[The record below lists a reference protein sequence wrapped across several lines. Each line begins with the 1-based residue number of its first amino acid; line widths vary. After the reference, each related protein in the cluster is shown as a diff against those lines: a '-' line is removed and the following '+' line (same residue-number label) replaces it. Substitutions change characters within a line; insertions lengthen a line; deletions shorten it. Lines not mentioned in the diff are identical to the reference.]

1 MRLIV
6 QPDEGAA
13 PLIRAIRNARKSV
26 DAVIFRFDLAP
37 IEKALKAAVGRG
49 VAVRALIAHT
59 NRGGEKE
66 LRKLERRLLKAG
78 VTVARTDDELIRYH
92 GKLLIIDGRRLF
104 VMGFNYTE
112 DDIQKSRSFGVVTRS
127 RRLIADAARLIEAD
141 SNRQNFKPSPRG
153 LVVSPENARQRLSR
167 FIRKTKRELLIY
179 DPNVADDEML
189 QLMKTR
195 ANAGVRVRILG
206 KVEKKWSDAGFKIRK
221 FPGRLHVRALV
232 RDGRRAFVGSQSLRK
247 PELDERR
254 EVGIVIRDARL
265 VKRLA
270 NVFVAD
276 WTRAKKGGK
285 KKKKRRK

>member
-1 MRLIV
+1 MQLIV

-13 PLIRAIRNARKSV
+13 PLIRAIKRARKSV
-26 DAVIFRFDLAP
+26 DAVIFRLDLAP
-37 IEKALKAAVGRG
+37 VENALKSAVSRG

-78 VTVARTDDELIRYH
+78 VTVARTDDDLVRYH
-92 GKLLIIDGRRLF
+92 GKLLVIDARRLY

-112 DDIQKSRSFGVVTRS
+112 LDMQMSRSFGVVTRS
-127 RRLIADAARLIEAD
+127 RKLIADAARLIEAD
-141 SNRQNFKPSPRG
+141 SNRQNFKPTSRG

-167 FIRKTKRELLIY
+167 FIRKTRRELLIY
-179 DPNVADDEML
+179 DPNVSDDDIL
-189 QLMKTR
+189 QLLKTR
-195 ANAGVRVRILG
+195 ANAGVRIRILG
-206 KVEKKWSDAGFKIRK
+206 KVEKKWVDSGFKVRK

-270 NVFVAD
+270 NVFEAD
-276 WTRAKKGGK
+276 WTRAKQKRAGK
-285 KKKKRRK
+285 KK

>member
-13 PLIRAIRNARKSV
+13 PLVRAIKHARKSV
-26 DAVIFRFDLAP
+26 DAVIFRLDLAP
-37 IEKALKAAVGRG
+37 VENALKSAVSRG

-78 VTVARTDDELIRYH
+78 VTVARTDDDLVRYH
-92 GKLLIIDGRRLF
+92 GKLLVIDARRLY

-112 DDIQKSRSFGVVTRS
+112 LDMQMSRSFGVVTRS
-127 RRLIADAARLIEAD
+127 RKLIADAARLIEAD
-141 SNRQNFKPSPRG
+141 SNRQNFKPTSRG

-167 FIRKTKRELLIY
+167 FIRKTRRELLIY
-179 DPNVADDEML
+179 DPNVSDDDIL

-195 ANAGVRVRILG
+195 ANAGVRIRILG
-206 KVEKKWSDAGFKIRK
+206 KIEKKWVDSGFKVRK

-270 NVFVAD
+270 NVFEAD
-276 WTRAKKGGK
+276 WTRAKQKRAGK
-285 KKKKRRK
+285 KK

>member
-37 IEKALKAAVGRG
+37 IEQALKGAVGRG

-66 LRKLERRLLKAG
+66 LRRLERRLLKAG
-78 VTVARTDDELIRYH
+78 VTVVRTDDDLIRYH

-112 DDIQKSRSFGVVTRS
+112 QDIQQSRSFGVVTRS
-127 RRLIADAARLIEAD
+127 RKLIADAARLIEAD
-141 SNRQNFKPSPRG
+141 SNRQNFRPSPRG

-167 FIRKTKRELLIY
+167 FIRKAKRELLIY
-179 DPNVADDEML
+179 DPNVSDDNIL

-206 KVEKKWSDAGFKIRK
+206 RVDKDWSGAGFKVRK

-276 WTRAKKGGK
+276 WTRAKNGGGK
-285 KKKKRRK
+285 KKKRA

>member
-127 RRLIADAARLIEAD
+127 RKLIADAARLIEAD

-167 FIRKTKRELLIY
+167 FIRKAKRELLIY

-276 WTRAKKGGK
+276 WTRAKNGAGK
-285 KKKKRRK
+285 KKKK

>member
-13 PLIRAIRNARKSV
+13 PLIRAIKRARKSV
-26 DAVIFRFDLAP
+26 DAVIFRLDLAP
-37 IEKALKAAVGRG
+37 VEKALKSAVSRG

-78 VTVARTDDELIRYH
+78 VTVARTDDDLVRYH
-92 GKLLIIDGRRLF
+92 GKLLVIDARRLY

-112 DDIQKSRSFGVVTRS
+112 LDMQMSRSFGVVTRS
-127 RRLIADAARLIEAD
+127 RKLIADAARLIEAD
-141 SNRQNFKPSPRG
+141 SNRQNFKPTSRG

-167 FIRKTKRELLIY
+167 FIRKTRRELLIY
-179 DPNVADDEML
+179 DPNVSDDDIL
-189 QLMKTR
+189 QLLKTR
-195 ANAGVRVRILG
+195 ANAGVRIRILG
-206 KVEKKWSDAGFKIRK
+206 KIEKKWVDSGFKVRK

-270 NVFVAD
+270 NVFEAD
-276 WTRAKKGGK
+276 WTRAKQKRAGK
-285 KKKKRRK
+285 KK

>member
-13 PLIRAIRNARKSV
+13 PLIRAIKRARKSV
-26 DAVIFRFDLAP
+26 DAVIFRCDLAP
-37 IEKALKAAVGRG
+37 IEKALKSAVGRG
-49 VAVRALIAHT
+49 VAVRALVAHT
-59 NRGGEKE
+59 NRGGQKD

-78 VTVARTDDELIRYH
+78 VTVARTDDELVRYH
-92 GKLLIIDGRRLF
+92 GKLLVIDGRRLY
-104 VMGFNYTE
+104 VLGFNYTE
-112 DDIQKSRSFGVVTRS
+112 LDIQKSRSFGVVTRG
-127 RRLIADAARLIEAD
+127 RKLIADAARLIEAD
-141 SNRQNFKPSPRG
+141 SNRQDFKPTSRG

-167 FIRKTKRELLIY
+167 FIRKTRRELLIY
-179 DPNVADDEML
+179 DPNVSDDDIL
-189 QLMKTR
+189 QLLKTR
-195 ANAGVRVRILG
+195 ANAGVRIRILG
-206 KVEKKWSDAGFKIRK
+206 KIEKKWVDSGFKVRK

-270 NVFVAD
+270 NVFEAD
-276 WTRAKKGGK
+276 WTRAKRTRGGK
-285 KKKKRRK
+285 KK